1 MSLGLTHKKQKRKFI
16 IFIITNT
23 LKYYIF
29 TSKYKFKE
37 YNFHYLYNETQ

>member
-29 TSKYKFKE
+29 TAKT
-37 YNFHYLYNETQ
+37 NFREFNFYY